1 MRRSACRLLLERS
14 SREGLLSAR
23 CAARFPRTQR
33 SSRLSDN
40 ASSPSQPGRGSSRP
54 FPLLASVHL
63 LVSRELLVRHA
74 FPRWRGSARR
84 VAPSARAPPPPPP
97 PPPGAGG
104 EGPTPPPARPRA
116 A

>member
-63 LVSRELLVRHA
+63 LVSRGLLVRPAFPSQPGRGSSRPFPLLASVHLLVSRELLVRH
-74 FPRWRGSARR
+74 
-84 VAPSARAPPPPPP
+84 
-97 PPPGAGG
+97 
-104 EGPTPPPARPRA
+104 
-116 A
+116 